1 MKNKFRKILG
11 SIAIL
16 TASILLS
23 ACGNSGSADDSTGYV
38 GIAMPTKSAE
48 RWIADGNNMVSEL
61 EKLGYKTDL
70 QYGEDKVE
78 NQVAQIE
85 NMITKGVDT
94 LVIASIDGS
103 ALTDVLAK
111 AKEADIKVIA
121 YDRLLMNSENVDYY
135 ATFDNFG
142 VGVSQAAYIEEHLG
156 LKEGKGPFTIEL
168 FGGSPDDN
176 NALINYNGVMSV
188 LQPYMDNG
196 QLIVPSGQT
205 SFSQIATLR
214 WDGSTAQARMD
225 NLLSANYTDQTLDA
239 VLSPYDPISL
249 GIISSLKVG
258 VSQAAYIE
266 EHLGLKEGKGPFTIE
281 LFGGSPDDNNA
292 LINYNGVMSVLQ
304 PYMDNGQLIVPS
316 GQTSFSQIAT
326 LRWDGSTAQ
335 ARMDNL
341 LSANY
346 TDQTLDAVLSPY
358 DPISLGIISSLKGVG
373 YGSESKPLPVI
384 TGQDATVAGVKSI
397 IAGEQTQTIFKDTR
411 ILAKNTIEMIKA
423 ISDGEEVPV
432 NDTETYDNGVKT
444 VPTYLAN
451 TVSVDKDNYQAE
463 LIDTDYYKESD
474 LKN

>member
-1 MKNKFRKILG
+1 MKMIKKW
-11 SIAIL
+11 IACLMAVGMMLSL
-16 TASILLS
+16 TA
-23 ACGNSGSADDSTGYV
+23 CGVSGDQVAVNKPQQKDPDAKKR
-38 GIAMPTKSAE
+38 IAVSMPTKDLQ
-48 RWIADGNNMVSEL
+48 RWAQDGSNMKAQL
-61 EKLGYKTDL
+61 EKQGYDVDI
-70 QYGEDKVE
+70 QYANNDIAT
-78 NQVAQIE
+78 QVSQIE
-85 NMITKGVDT
+85 NMIAVNPDV
-94 LVIASIDGS
+94 LVVASIDGS

-196 QLIVPSGQT
+196 QLV
-205 SFSQIATLR
+205 
-214 WDGSTAQARMD
+214 
-225 NLLSANYTDQTLDA
+225 
-239 VLSPYDPISL
+239 
-249 GIISSLKVG
+249 
-258 VSQAAYIE
+258 
-266 EHLGLKEGKGPFTIE
+266 
-281 LFGGSPDDNNA
+281 
-292 LINYNGVMSVLQ
+292 
-304 PYMDNGQLIVPS
+304 VPS

-397 IAGEQTQTIFKDTR
+397 MAGEQTQTIFKDTR

>member
-1 MKNKFRKILG
+1 MKNKFRKIVG

-156 LKEGKGPFTIEL
+156 LKEGNGPFTIEL

-196 QLIVPSGQT
+196 QLV
-205 SFSQIATLR
+205 
-214 WDGSTAQARMD
+214 
-225 NLLSANYTDQTLDA
+225 
-239 VLSPYDPISL
+239 
-249 GIISSLKVG
+249 
-258 VSQAAYIE
+258 
-266 EHLGLKEGKGPFTIE
+266 
-281 LFGGSPDDNNA
+281 
-292 LINYNGVMSVLQ
+292 
-304 PYMDNGQLIVPS
+304 VPS

>member
-1 MKNKFRKILG
+1 
-11 SIAIL
+11 
-16 TASILLS
+16 LLS

-196 QLIVPSGQT
+196 QLVVPSGQT

-249 GIISSLKVG
+249 GII
-258 VSQAAYIE
+258 
-266 EHLGLKEGKGPFTIE
+266 
-281 LFGGSPDDNNA
+281 
-292 LINYNGVMSVLQ
+292 
-304 PYMDNGQLIVPS
+304 
-316 GQTSFSQIAT
+316 
-326 LRWDGSTAQ
+326 
-335 ARMDNL
+335 
-341 LSANY
+341 
-346 TDQTLDAVLSPY
+346 
-358 DPISLGIISSLKGVG
+358 
-373 YGSESKPLPVI
+373 
-384 TGQDATVAGVKSI
+384 
-397 IAGEQTQTIFKDTR
+397 
-411 ILAKNTIEMIKA
+411 
-423 ISDGEEVPV
+423 
-432 NDTETYDNGVKT
+432 
-444 VPTYLAN
+444 
-451 TVSVDKDNYQAE
+451 
-463 LIDTDYYKESD
+463 
-474 LKN
+474 